1 MNIFSLLFFGVT
13 LILEF
18 FTLLIVGALF
28 ARNGCGS
35 GAFANFVANL
45 FRNALFTLYFCELQA
60 ETRSHM
66 TAHTTIQSYETSNPG
81 ANSR

>member
-35 GAFANFVANL
+35 GAFAKFVANL

-60 ETRSHM
+60 ETGSHL
-66 TAHTTIQSYETSNPG
+66 TAHTTIQSSRTAETVVD
-81 ANSR
+81 RK